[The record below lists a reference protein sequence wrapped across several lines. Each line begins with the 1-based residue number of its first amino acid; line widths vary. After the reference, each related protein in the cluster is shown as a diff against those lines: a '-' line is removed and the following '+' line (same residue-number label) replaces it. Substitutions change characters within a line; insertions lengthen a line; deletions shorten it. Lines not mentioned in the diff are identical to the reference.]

1 MANVS
6 SYTFENMSRI
16 GNDSCYLDQESIQNN
31 NIDDNINNISSSD
44 DTTSS
49 SSSNSGAGDDNED
62 NFDEIETDEDVLAL
76 PSILELSASIDINLP
91 SNPSNRVEMELK
103 RAIVSCG
110 DLFLKNDGR

>member
-1 MANVS
+1 MLL
-6 SYTFENMSRI
+6 I
-16 GNDSCYLDQESIQNN
+16 CLDLYNYEYKESIQNN
-31 NIDDNINNISSSD
+31 NIDNNNNNNNNNSD
-44 DTTSS
+44 DS
-49 SSSNSGAGDDNED
+49 SSSNAGDDNED

-76 PSILELSASIDINLP
+76 PSIIELSASIDINLP

>member
-1 MANVS
+1 MLL
-6 SYTFENMSRI
+6 I
-16 GNDSCYLDQESIQNN
+16 CLDLYNYEYKESIQNN
-31 NIDDNINNISSSD
+31 NIDDNINSSSSD
-44 DTTSS
+44 VSS
-49 SSSNSGAGDDNED
+49 SSSSSSGDDNDD

>member
-1 MANVS
+1 MLL
-6 SYTFENMSRI
+6 I
-16 GNDSCYLDQESIQNN
+16 CLDLYNYEYKESIQNN
-31 NIDDNINNISSSD
+31 NVDDNINNISSSD

-49 SSSNSGAGDDNED
+49 SSNSGAGNDNED

>member
-1 MANVS
+1 MLL
-6 SYTFENMSRI
+6 I
-16 GNDSCYLDQESIQNN
+16 CLDLYNYEYKESIQNN
-31 NIDDNINNISSSD
+31 NIDDNNNNSSSD
-44 DTTSS
+44 DTSS
-49 SSSNSGAGDDNED
+49 SSSSSSSSSGAGDDNED

>member
-1 MANVS
+1 MLL
-6 SYTFENMSRI
+6 I
-16 GNDSCYLDQESIQNN
+16 CLDLYNYEYKESIQNN
-31 NIDDNINNISSSD
+31 NIDNNNNNNNNSD
-44 DTTSS
+44 DS
-49 SSSNSGAGDDNED
+49 SSSNAGDDNED

-76 PSILELSASIDINLP
+76 PSIIELSASIDINLP

>member
-1 MANVS
+1 MLL
-6 SYTFENMSRI
+6 I
-16 GNDSCYLDQESIQNN
+16 CLDLYNYEYKESIQNN
-31 NIDDNINNISSSD
+31 NNNNNNNSDDSSS
-44 DTTSS
+44 SS
-49 SSSNSGAGDDNED
+49 SSSNAGDDNDD

-76 PSILELSASIDINLP
+76 PSIIELSASIDINLP

>member
-1 MANVS
+1 MLL
-6 SYTFENMSRI
+6 I
-16 GNDSCYLDQESIQNN
+16 CLDLYNYEYKESIQNN
-31 NIDDNINNISSSD
+31 NIDDNINSSSSD
-44 DTTSS
+44 DSS
-49 SSSNSGAGDDNED
+49 SSSSSSSSSGDDNDD

>member
-1 MANVS
+1 MLL
-6 SYTFENMSRI
+6 I
-16 GNDSCYLDQESIQNN
+16 CLDLYNYEYKESIQNN
-31 NIDDNINNISSSD
+31 NNIDDNNNISSSD

-49 SSSNSGAGDDNED
+49 SSNSGAGNDNED